1 MALYPV
7 NALTQAAPAR
17 HDTDRMGEKSWD
29 AALVT
34 AARAGSR
41 SAFGALHERYGRMVH
56 AILLARVP
64 ARDAA
69 DLVQDV
75 FLRALE
81 QLASLRDDEAF
92 GGWLASIARNRATD
106 HLRQRPPA
114 AELPADLPVR
124 EASSAHA
131 EAAEALAAIAALP
144 EAYRETLLMR
154 LVEGLTGAQIAEQ
167 TGLRAGS
174 VRVNLHRGMRLL
186 RERLGL
192 PAALT
197 DEVEESDE

>member
-1 MALYPV
+1 
-7 NALTQAAPAR
+7 
-17 HDTDRMGEKSWD
+17 MGEKSWD
-29 AALVT
+29 AALVA

-41 SAFGALHERYGRMVH
+41 RAFGALHERYGRMVH

-64 ARDAA
+64 APDAA

-81 QLASLRDDEAF
+81 QLVSLRDDEAF
-92 GGWLASIARNRATD
+92 GGWLAQIARNRATD
-106 HLRQRPPA
+106 HLRARPPA
-114 AELPADLPVR
+114 AELSADLSVR

-131 EAAEALAAIAALP
+131 EAAEALAAISALP

-167 TGLRAGS
+167 TGLRPGS

-192 PAALT
+192 PASLA
-197 DEVEESDE
+197 DEVEDSDE